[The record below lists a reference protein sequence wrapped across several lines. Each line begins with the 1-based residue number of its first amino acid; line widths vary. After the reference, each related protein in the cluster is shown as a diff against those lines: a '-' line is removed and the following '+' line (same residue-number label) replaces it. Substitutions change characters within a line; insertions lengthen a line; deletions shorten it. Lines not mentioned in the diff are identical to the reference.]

1 MFQDIN
7 AQYCQLYSALY
18 ASRSV
23 LPEQQYRTMVAHLFD
38 AYRRDTDMII
48 WQSILD
54 TAKQRYEL
62 RYKLRNY
69 VPRGAWIFANKTAR
83 RMQRACVRE
92 FRQYLAKLDAAAKTD
107 PAPPADPPESKTNLP
122 EAVS

>member
-92 FRQYLAKLDAAAKTD
+92 FKQYLAGLEQASKTD
-107 PAPPADPPESKTNLP
+107 LAPPADPPESETPLP
-122 EAVS
+122 VAVS

>member
-1 MFQDIN
+1 MFRDIN
-7 AQYCQLYSALY
+7 AQYCQLYSELY

-69 VPRGAWIFANKTAR
+69 VPHGAWIFANKTAR
-83 RMQRACVRE
+83 RMQRSCVRE
-92 FRQYLAKLDAAAKTD
+92 FKQYLAQLEAAAKTD
-107 PAPPADPPESKTNLP
+107 PALPADPPESETPLP
-122 EAVS
+122 VAVP

>member
-23 LPEQQYRTMVAHLFD
+23 LPEQQYRTMAAYLYD

-92 FRQYLAKLDAAAKTD
+92 FKQYLAGLEQDAKAP